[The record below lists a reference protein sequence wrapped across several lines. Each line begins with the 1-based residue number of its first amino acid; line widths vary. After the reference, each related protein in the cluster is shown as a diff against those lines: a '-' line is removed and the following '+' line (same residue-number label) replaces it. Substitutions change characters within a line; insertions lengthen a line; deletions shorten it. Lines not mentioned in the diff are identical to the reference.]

1 MKRKKQRR
9 LLLILLVLFLALCV
23 GYFFLL
29 RYNEE
34 QENKE
39 SEETDTSVSIYPEDF
54 DSSAISSIS
63 YDYDGTTLAFSLQSD
78 GETWQYDDN
87 TDFPLNQSSLSGM
100 NSQLQSLT
108 ASRKIKDN
116 LDNLADY
123 GLDQPSNVVT
133 AKDSDGTE
141 FTIYFGDTNDTADV
155 TYIYT
160 SADENIYTVD
170 SGIAGYFSHPLLD
183 MIVEDDLPLPDSAA
197 VYKNITIDR
206 GKNKLTFRYN
216 ENGDTDLD
224 YLKRCSWFGDID
236 GDRFAMDDNA
246 VSDLTGALTNLITS
260 GCAAYDIT
268 EDEMSVYGFDDPTA
282 VITVN
287 YTQEETVEVEEETET
302 EAETDEAAE
311 NNAEAKDETND
322 EDDADSETETEE
334 EKETK
339 TVTVPYKL
347 TLKVGKAVGDYY
359 YVTWNDISQ
368 VYLMSASSLETFLSC
383 DKSSLAYMEPFYFMV
398 NDIDEMKITCDGQ
411 TWHYQ
416 IKRTTEEVE
425 STDEDGNT
433 TTEEQ
438 EVTKYTLNGQ
448 KIDSGDFTDVLG
460 TIQDLS
466 AEKLYPADKGSDSL
480 SDKDAITIQVTFGR
494 SERSEVTLVLT
505 PYDSNYYALYV
516 DGTPTW
522 LMNKTDIAGFI
533 KALPEDEE

>member
-9 LLLILLVLFLALCV
+9 LLLILLVLLLALCA
-23 GYFFLL
+23 GYFLLL
-29 RYNEE
+29 RYNKE
-34 QENKE
+34 QENRE
-39 SEETDTSVSIYPEDF
+39 TEETDTSVSIYPEDF
-54 DSSAISSIS
+54 DSSSISSIS
-63 YDYDGTTLAFSLQSD
+63 YDYDGTALAFSLQSD

-108 ASRKIKDN
+108 ATRKIKDN
-116 LDNLADY
+116 LDELADY
-123 GLDQPSNVVT
+123 GLDQPSNTVT

-141 FTIYFGDTNDTADV
+141 FTIYFGNTNDTAGV
-155 TYIYT
+155 TYVYT
-160 SADENIYTVD
+160 NADENIYTVD
-170 SGIAGYFSHPLLD
+170 SGVADYFSHPLLD
-183 MIVEDDLPLPDSAA
+183 MIVEDELPLPDSAA
-197 VYKNITIDR
+197 VYKNIVIER

-216 ENGDTDLD
+216 ENGDTELD
-224 YLKRCSWFGDID
+224 YLKRCSWFGDMD

-246 VSDLTGALTNLITS
+246 VSEVTGALTGLTTS

-268 EDEMSVYGFDDPTA
+268 DKEMSVYGLDDPTA

-287 YTQEETVEVEEETET
+287 YTQTETVEAEEETV
-302 EAETDEAAE
+302 
-311 NNAEAKDETND
+311 
-322 EDDADSETETEE
+322 S
-334 EKETK
+334 
-339 TVTVPYKL
+339 VPYKL
-347 TLKVGKAVGDYY
+347 TLKVGRAVGDYY

-368 VYLMSASSLETFLSC
+368 VYLMSTSSLETFLSC
-383 DKSSLAYMEPFYFMV
+383 DKSSLAYMEPFHFMV

-466 AEKLYPADKGSDSL
+466 AEKLYPADKSSDTP

-494 SERSEVTLVLT
+494 SERSEVTLILT

-522 LMNKTDIAGFI
+522 LMNKTDIAGFV
-533 KALPEDEE
+533 KALPAEEE

>member
-1 MKRKKQRR
+1 MKRKKQKR
-9 LLLILLVLFLALCV
+9 LLLILLVLLLALCV

-29 RYNEE
+29 RYNEG

-39 SEETDTSVSIYPEDF
+39 SEETDTSVSIYPKDF

-63 YDYDGTTLAFSLQSD
+63 YNYDGTELDFSLQSD
-78 GETWQYDDN
+78 GETWQYDSN

-108 ASRKIKDN
+108 ATRKIKDN
-116 LDNLADY
+116 LDDLADY
-123 GLDQPSNVVT
+123 GLDQPSNTVA

-141 FTIYFGDTNDTADV
+141 FTIYFGNSNDTAGV
-155 TYIYT
+155 TYVYT

-170 SGIAGYFSHPLLD
+170 SGVADYFSHPLLD
-183 MIVEDDLPLPDSAA
+183 MIVEDELPLPDTTA
-197 VYKNITIDR
+197 VYKNITIQR

-216 ENGDTDLD
+216 ENGDTELD

-246 VSDLTGALTNLITS
+246 VSELTGALTGLTTS

-268 EDEMSVYGFDDPTA
+268 DKEMSVYGLDDPTA

-287 YTQEETVEVEEETET
+287 YTQTETVEEEETAEET
-302 EAETDEAAE
+302 SEAAE
-311 NNAEAKDETND
+311 NQTQAEDN
-322 EDDADSETETEE
+322 TET
-334 EKETK
+334 K
-339 TVTVPYKL
+339 TVPYKL
-347 TLKVGKAVGDYY
+347 TLKIGKAVGDYY

-368 VYLMSASSLETFLSC
+368 VYLMSASSLETFLNC
-383 DKSSLAYMEPFYFMV
+383 DKSGLSYMEPFDFMV
-398 NDIDEMKITCDGQ
+398 NDLDEMKITCDGQ
-411 TWHYQ
+411 TWNYQ
-416 IKRTTEEVE
+416 IKRTSEEVE
-425 STDEDGNT
+425 STDEDGNP

-466 AEKLYPADKGSDSL
+466 AEKLYPADKSSDTP
-480 SDKDAITIQVTFGR
+480 SDKDAITIQVRFGR
-494 SERSEVTLVLT
+494 SERSKVTLVLT

-522 LMNKTDIAGFI
+522 LMNKTDIAGFV
-533 KALPEDEE
+533 KALPAEEE